1 ASIEWAAQRG
11 EPERWKDWWTDPE
24 SSHYY
29 VMGKDNITFHTV
41 LWPAILMG
49 AGDLH
54 LPDAIVASE
63 FLHMEGT
70 KLSTSRGNVIY
81 VKDVLD
87 RYDADALR
95 YYLMIAGP
103 ENQDTDFTW
112 SEFLRRNNDE
122 LVGTWGNLVHRT
134 LVNAQRNFGAVPE
147 PGPLSARDSEVIASV
162 EHGFQSVGELYAGA
176 RFKAALTEAMRLA
189 QLVNQYLGEE
199 EPWHTIKTDRAR
211 AATILYVA
219 TRCVDNLKV
228 MLAPV
233 LPFTAQRLHGL
244 LGYEGMLAPQPAV
257 ETVSEDGESHLVL
270 GAEYPKQQ

>member
-1 ASIEWAAQRG
+1 
-11 EPERWKDWWTDPE
+11 
-24 SSHYY
+24 
-29 VMGKDNITFHTV
+29 MGKDNITFHTV

-112 SEFLRRNNDE
+112 TEFVRRNNDE
-122 LVGTWGNLVHRT
+122 LVATWGNLVHRT
-134 LVNAQRNFGAVPE
+134 LVNAHRNFGAVPE
-147 PGPLSARDSEVIASV
+147 PGELTDRDRRLLAEVEA
-162 EHGFQSVGELYAGA
+162 GFDGVGGLLGTA
-176 RFKAALTEAMRLA
+176 RFKAAITEVLRLA
-189 QLVNQYLGEE
+189 ALVHQYLGEE
-199 EPWHTIKTDRAR
+199 QPWHRIK
-211 AATILYVA
+211 
-219 TRCVDNLKV
+219 
-228 MLAPV
+228 
-233 LPFTAQRLHGL
+233 
-244 LGYEGMLAPQPAV
+244 EGRQ
-257 ETVSEDGESHLVL
+257 
-270 GAEYPKQQ
+270 